1 MPLREMR
8 PLGVPFPEPRTAEE
22 EEKVLEEAGSSPL
35 ARPGRVSDKLASGDA
50 DSVVAYVCLMCGK
63 GPSWR

>member
-35 ARPGRVSDKLASGDA
+35 ARPGL
-50 DSVVAYVCLMCGK
+50 VCLTSLLVETPTAWLPTCV
-63 GPSWR
+63 